1 MRLVKI
7 FGALVIVL
15 ILLVFLLR
23 NTDQVDVDLFFV
35 QYSDV
40 SAAFIMLLSLAVGVF
55 VGFGLALTS
64 IFSGRAEI
72 RSLRLKN
79 RRLSDELNDLRNV
92 AIDEGIY
99 DLEEGEH

>member
-7 FGALVIVL
+7 FGALIIVL
-15 ILLVFLLR
+15 ILLFFLLR
-23 NTDQVDVDLFFV
+23 NTSLVEVDLFFV
-35 QYSDV
+35 RYSDV
-40 SAAFIMLLSLAVGVF
+40 PVAFVMLLSLAVGIF

-64 IFSGRAEI
+64 IFSGKAEI

-99 DLEEGEH
+99 DIEEGEH